1 MNEFEQSRAVVR
13 NYLLAE
19 HRELIATVLTCADSI
34 IDSRPSD
41 TSHTETGFPLNDS
54 LADPLRER
62 LDHAGVIERLPTV
75 LTGAVG
81 AMDASLSVKPV
92 GAPPYVVVAN
102 TGPLM
107 RATIDNR
114 RLVITIEAF
123 HVHRDTRQYVRTTND
138 PEEALSIEIRFHG

>member
-1 MNEFEQSRAVVR
+1 MNEFEQRRTDVR
-13 NYLLAE
+13 DYLLSE
-19 HRELIATVLTCADSI
+19 HRDLIETVLACADSI
-34 IDSRPSD
+34 IDSRSSD
-41 TSHTETGFPLNDS
+41 TDRTVTGVPLADG

-81 AMDASLSVKPV
+81 AMNASLSAEPV
-92 GAPPYVVVAN
+92 GAPPYVVIAN

-123 HVHRDTRQYVRTTND
+123 RIHRDTRQYVRTTND
-138 PEEALSIEIRFHG
+138 PEEALSIEIRS